1 MREHADSKSAIT
13 STVEDYLKALLR
25 IEESQ
30 DRVST
35 SDVARTL
42 DVADSSVTDM
52 LRKLHKAGLLEHR
65 PYYGATLT
73 EKGRKAAL
81 KILRRHRLVEL
92 FLHDVLGYGWE
103 QVHEEAEKLEHVVSD
118 LFIERVDKLLKHP
131 SRDPHGEAIPDD
143 QGRRAAE
150 EGTCLADAGQGEYE
164 IVRVT
169 NGRPGLFDYL
179 EAEGLR
185 PGGRVTLIEK
195 APFGGPLILKPIGRK
210 RVHLGAEAAQSI
222 YVRTVKA

>member
-1 MREHADSKSAIT
+1 MIT

-30 DRVST
+30 ERVST

-42 DVADSSVTDM
+42 AVADSSVTDM

-65 PYYGATLT
+65 PYHGATLT

-81 KILRRHRLVEL
+81 RILRRHRLVEL

-103 QVHEEAEKLEHVVSD
+103 QVHQEAERLEHVVSD
-118 LFIERVDKLLKHP
+118 LFIERVDALLKHP
-131 SRDPHGEAIPDD
+131 VRDPHGEAIPDAE
-143 QGRRAAE
+143 GRRTAE
-150 EGTCLADAGQGEYE
+150 EGTCLANAPEGEYE
-164 IVRVT
+164 IVRIT
-169 NGRPGLFDYL
+169 NGPAGLFEYL

-185 PGGRVTLIEK
+185 PGARVALIEK
-195 APFGGPLILKPIGRK
+195 APFGGPLVLKPAGSRK
-210 RVHLGAEAAQSI
+210 RVHLGVEAALSMYVKSI
-222 YVRTVKA
+222 GK